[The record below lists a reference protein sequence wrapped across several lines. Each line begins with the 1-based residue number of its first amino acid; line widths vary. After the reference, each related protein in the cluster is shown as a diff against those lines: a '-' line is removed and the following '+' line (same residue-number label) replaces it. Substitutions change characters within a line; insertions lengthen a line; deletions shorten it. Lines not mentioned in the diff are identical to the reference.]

1 MRSLIIIIL
10 LYVLPITVLAQGT
23 ANYKDSVI
31 QLPNVL
37 EKPTSLSTTCS
48 QIVKFRNFQTIKR
61 DKSGRMTGKLGR
73 IAISAD
79 TIFYR
84 IKIKNK
90 SNINY
95 DIDFIRF
102 YVRDIKTAKRTVTQ
116 EMEVYPI
123 YSHGLDDDTIEGQS
137 STQYVFA
144 LNKVP
149 LSKDKALFIE
159 LYEKDGSRH
168 MYLKAEGT
176 DLENARLIK

>member
-1 MRSLIIIIL
+1 MRTLIINIL
-10 LYVLPITVLAQGT
+10 LYVLPITVLAQGK
-23 ANYKDSVI
+23 ANYSVLTL
-31 QLPNVL
+31 QLSNQAT
-37 EKPTSLSTTCS
+37 ESTSLNKICT
-48 QIVKFRNFQTIKR
+48 QIVKHRNFQAIRR

-102 YVRDIKTAKRTVTQ
+102 YVRDKKTAKRTVTQ
-116 EMEVYPI
+116 ELEVYPI

-149 LSKDKALFIE
+149 LSEDKALFIE

>member
-1 MRSLIIIIL
+1 MRSLIINIL
-10 LYVLPITVLAQGT
+10 LYLLPITVLAQGS
-23 ANYKDSVI
+23 ANYKDSVF
-31 QLPNVL
+31 QLSNVP
-37 EKPTSLSTTCS
+37 EKPVSLSNTCA
-48 QIVKFRNFQTIKR
+48 QIVKSRNFQTIRR
-61 DKSGRMTGKLGR
+61 DKSGRMNSKLGR

-79 TIFYR
+79 TMFYR

-102 YVRDIKTAKRTVTQ
+102 YLRDIKTAKRTVTQ
-116 EMEVYPI
+116 EQEVFPI
-123 YSHGLDDDTIEGQS
+123 YSYGLDDGTIEGQRS
-137 STQYVFA
+137 IQYVFA

-176 DLENARLIK
+176 DLENARLIR